1 MIKDGDTKVTANDY
15 AKTVIMTGAE
25 RFARA
30 FQDIEVFANDLPAM
44 TEKELDNVKSM
55 VNNQL
60 NRVVK
65 LLFPGSDPIEL

>member
-1 MIKDGDTKVTANDY
+1 MIKDGDQKVTANDY

-30 FQDIEVFANDLPAM
+30 FQDIEIFADDLPAM
-44 TEKELDNVKSM
+44 TEKELDNVKEM
-55 VNNQL
+55 VGKQL

-65 LLFPGSDPIEL
+65 LLFPGADPVEL